1 MDWTLLVALCSLIL
15 NALVIG
21 FWKPWLSAYGG
32 EKGKNLARKED
43 LSEILAEV
51 RAVTVTQ
58 KEIESK
64 LAGDLWHKQ
73 TLWQEKKSIFADVLS
88 TIHKSTYA
96 CSELWQIRKLIVS
109 GQLCQRPVDT

>member
-1 MDWTLLVALCSLIL
+1 MDWSLVISGAGFTL

-21 FWKPWLSAYGG
+21 FWRPWLSAYGG

-51 RAVTVTQ
+51 RAVTKTQ

-64 LAGDLWHKQ
+64 LAGDL
-73 TLWQEKKSIFADVLS
+73 
-88 TIHKSTYA
+88 
-96 CSELWQIRKLIVS
+96 
-109 GQLCQRPVDT
+109 